1 MIALE
6 KVCAG
11 IDRVQILRD
20 VDIRVEPGKLILVL
34 GANGAGKTTLLRVIS
49 GLVPLWSGNLLF
61 DSKSIAGLPAHKLAR
76 SGLVHVPQ
84 GRQIIPTLTVEE
96 NLVIGAS
103 HLPGMTRETI
113 ARRLE
118 VEYERFPVLKTRRG
132 LAGGSLSGGEQQML
146 AVSRGLMMGP
156 KLLMLDEPSLGLAPQ
171 MVQRILGALAS
182 LARSGISV
190 LLVEQKSMALKI
202 ADHAYVLKNGAIVHS
217 AAAAD
222 MGDHSELFRHYMS

>member
-1 MIALE
+1 VIALE
-6 KVCAG
+6 KVNAG
-11 IDRVQILRD
+11 IGRVQILRD
-20 VDIRVEPGKLILVL
+20 VDIRVDPGKLILVL
-34 GANGAGKTTLLRVIS
+34 GANGAGKTTLLRTIS

-61 DSKSIAGLPAHKLAR
+61 DSKPIAGQSAHDLAR
-76 SGLVHVPQ
+76 AGLIHVPQ

-103 HLPGMTRETI
+103 HLPGITKETI

-118 VEYERFPVLKTRRG
+118 AEYERFPVLKTRRS

-146 AVSRGLMMGP
+146 AVSRGLMMAP

-171 MVQRILGALAS
+171 MVQRILGALTG
-182 LARSGISV
+182 LARSGIAV
-190 LLVEQKSMALKI
+190 LLVEQKTMALAM

-217 AAAAD
+217 ATASD
-222 MGDHSELFRHYMS
+222 LGDHTELFRHYMS

>member
-20 VDIRVEPGKLILVL
+20 VDISVEAGKLVLVL

-61 DSKSIAGLPAHKLAR
+61 DSKSIAGQPAHELAR

-103 HLPGMTRETI
+103 HLPGITQETI

-118 VEYERFPVLKTRRG
+118 AEYERFPVLKTRRS
-132 LAGGSLSGGEQQML
+132 LSGGSLSGGEQQML
-146 AVSRGLMMGP
+146 AVSRGLMMAP

-171 MVQRILGALAS
+171 MVQRILSALAG

-190 LLVEQKSMALKI
+190 LLVEQKTMALEI

-217 AAAAD
+217 AAASD
-222 MGDHSELFRHYMS
+222 IGGHSELFRHYMS